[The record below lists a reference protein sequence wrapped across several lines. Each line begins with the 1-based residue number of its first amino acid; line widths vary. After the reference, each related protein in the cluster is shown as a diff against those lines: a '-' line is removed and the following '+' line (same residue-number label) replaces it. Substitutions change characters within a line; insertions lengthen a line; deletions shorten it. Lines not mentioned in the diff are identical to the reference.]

1 MQIKGKALLA
11 GILISLSFLFAGCVS
26 VDSRTEANRIASVAG
41 LNSENIPTRS
51 FVIATLGRFTPPV
64 NSIRVYIEG
73 DGFAWKSRTQPSDDP
88 TPHQPTGLKLATAD
102 PGQNVLY
109 LARPCQFIGPPL
121 PATCQVN
128 WWTNDRFSAV
138 VIDSMNEALDVF
150 VGRYPGV
157 KLDIVGYSGGGNIA
171 ALLAARRKDVRSL
184 RTVAG
189 NLDVAWVN
197 TLHNVTPMPNA
208 ISAIDRAAELRAL
221 PQIHYSGDA
230 DKTVPVEVARR
241 FQQAVGGNC
250 VRVEVVSGMTHS
262 ADWAAIW
269 PQLLKNTLPGC

>member
-1 MQIKGKALLA
+1 MQIKSKALLA

-26 VDSRTEANRIASVAG
+26 VDSRTEATRIASTAG

-51 FVIATLGRFTPPV
+51 FVIATWGRFTPPV

-88 TPHQPTGLKLATAD
+88 TPHQPTGLKLAAAD

-138 VIDSMNEALDVF
+138 VIDTMNEALEVF
-150 VGRYPGV
+150 ASRYPGA
-157 KLDIVGYSGGGNIA
+157 KLDMVGYSGGGNIA

-197 TLHNVTPMPNA
+197 TMHNVTPMPNA
-208 ISAIDRAAELRAL
+208 ISAIDRAAELRTL

-230 DKTVPVEVARR
+230 DKTVPVDVARR
-241 FQQAVGGNC
+241 FQQVVGGNC
-250 VRVEVVSGMTHS
+250 IRVEVVSGMTHS

-269 PQLLKNTLPGC
+269 PQLLKNPLPGC

>member
-1 MQIKGKALLA
+1 MQIKSKALLA

-26 VDSRTEANRIASVAG
+26 VDSRTEATRIASTAG

-51 FVIATLGRFTPPV
+51 FVIATWGRFTPPV

-73 DGFAWKSRTQPSDDP
+73 DGFAWKNRTQPSDDP
-88 TPHQPTGLKLATAD
+88 TPHQPTGLKLAAAD

-128 WWTNDRFSAV
+128 WWTNDRFSAF
-138 VIDSMNEALDVF
+138 VIDTMNEALEVF
-150 VGRYPGV
+150 ASRYPGV
-157 KLDIVGYSGGGNIA
+157 KLDMVGYSGGGNIA

-208 ISAIDRAAELRAL
+208 ISAIDRAAELRTL

-230 DKTVPVEVARR
+230 DKTVPVDVARR
-241 FQQAVGGNC
+241 FQQVVGGNC
-250 VRVEVVSGMTHS
+250 IRVEVVSGMTHS

-269 PQLLKNTLPGC
+269 PQLLKNPLPGC

>member
-1 MQIKGKALLA
+1 MQIKGNALLA
-11 GILISLSFLFAGCVS
+11 GILISLSFLFAGCAS
-26 VDSRTEANRIASVAG
+26 VDPRTEANQIASAAG
-41 LNSENIPTRS
+41 LNSENIPTHS
-51 FVIATLGRFTPPV
+51 FVIATWGRFTPPV

-88 TPHQPTGLKLATAD
+88 TPHLPTGLKLAAAD

-128 WWTNDRFSAV
+128 WWTNDRFSAG
-138 VIDSMNEALDVF
+138 VIDAMNEALEVF
-150 VGRYPGV
+150 VSRYPGV
-157 KLDIVGYSGGGNIA
+157 KLDVVGYSGGGNIA
-171 ALLAARRKDVRSL
+171 ALLAARRNDVRSL

-197 TLHNVTPMPNA
+197 TLHHVTPMPNA

-221 PQIHYSGDA
+221 PQIHFSGDA
-230 DKTVPVEVARR
+230 DKTVPADVAQR
-241 FQQAVGGNC
+241 FRQAVGGKC
-250 VRVEVVSGMTHS
+250 VRVDVVSGMTHS

-269 PQLLKNTLPGC
+269 PQLLKNTLPKC

>member
-1 MQIKGKALLA
+1 MQIKSKALLA

-26 VDSRTEANRIASVAG
+26 VDSRTEATRIASTAG

-51 FVIATLGRFTPPV
+51 FVIATWGRFTPPV

-88 TPHQPTGLKLATAD
+88 TPHKPTGLKLAAAD

-138 VIDSMNEALDVF
+138 VIDTMNEALEVF
-150 VGRYPGV
+150 ASRYPGV
-157 KLDIVGYSGGGNIA
+157 KLDMVGYSGGGNIA

-208 ISAIDRAAELRAL
+208 ISAIDRAAELRTL

-230 DKTVPVEVARR
+230 DKTVPVDVARR
-241 FQQAVGGNC
+241 FQQVVGGNC
-250 VRVEVVSGMTHS
+250 IRVEVVSGMTHS

-269 PQLLKNTLPGC
+269 PQLLKNPLPGC

>member
-1 MQIKGKALLA
+1 MQIKGNALLA
-11 GILISLSFLFAGCVS
+11 GILISLSFLFSGCAS
-26 VDSRTEANRIASVAG
+26 VDPRTEANQIASAAG
-41 LNSENIPTRS
+41 LNSENIPTHS
-51 FVIATLGRFTPPV
+51 FVIATWGRFTPPV

-88 TPHQPTGLKLATAD
+88 TPHLPTGLKLAAAD

-138 VIDSMNEALDVF
+138 VIDTMNEALEVF
-150 VGRYPGV
+150 VSRYPGV
-157 KLDIVGYSGGGNIA
+157 KLDVVGYSGGGNIA
-171 ALLAARRKDVRSL
+171 ALLAARRNDVRSL

-197 TLHNVTPMPNA
+197 TLHHVTPMPNA
-208 ISAIDRAAELRAL
+208 VSAIDRAAELRAL
-221 PQIHYSGDA
+221 PQIHFSGDA
-230 DKTVPVEVARR
+230 DKTVPADVAQR
-241 FQQAVGGNC
+241 FRQAVGGKC
-250 VRVEVVSGMTHS
+250 VRVDVVSGMTHS

-269 PQLLKNTLPGC
+269 PQLLKNTLPKC

>member
-1 MQIKGKALLA
+1 MQIKSKALLA

-26 VDSRTEANRIASVAG
+26 VDSRTEATRIASTAG

-51 FVIATLGRFTPPV
+51 FVIATWGRFTPPV

-88 TPHQPTGLKLATAD
+88 TPHQPTGLKLAAAD

-138 VIDSMNEALDVF
+138 VIDTMNEALEVF
-150 VGRYPGV
+150 ASRYPGV
-157 KLDIVGYSGGGNIA
+157 KLDMVGYSGGGNIA

-197 TLHNVTPMPNA
+197 TMHNVTPMPNA
-208 ISAIDRAAELRAL
+208 ISAIDRAAELRTL

-230 DKTVPVEVARR
+230 DKTVPVDVARR
-241 FQQAVGGNC
+241 FQQVVGGNC
-250 VRVEVVSGMTHS
+250 IRVEVVSGMTHS

-269 PQLLKNTLPGC
+269 PQLLKNPLPGC

>member
-1 MQIKGKALLA
+1 MQIKGNALLA
-11 GILISLSFLFAGCVS
+11 GILISLSFLFSGCAS
-26 VDSRTEANRIASVAG
+26 VDPRTEANQIASAAG
-41 LNSENIPTRS
+41 LNSENIPTHS
-51 FVIATLGRFTPPV
+51 FVIATWGRFTPPV

-88 TPHQPTGLKLATAD
+88 TPHLPTGLKLAAAD

-138 VIDSMNEALDVF
+138 VIDTMNEALEVF
-150 VGRYPGV
+150 VSRYPGV
-157 KLDIVGYSGGGNIA
+157 KLDVVGYSGGGNIA
-171 ALLAARRKDVRSL
+171 ALLAARRNDVRSL

-197 TLHNVTPMPNA
+197 TLHHVTPMPNA
-208 ISAIDRAAELRAL
+208 VSAIERAAELRAL
-221 PQIHYSGDA
+221 PQIHFSGDA
-230 DKTVPVEVARR
+230 DKTVPADVAQR
-241 FQQAVGGNC
+241 FRQAVGGKC
-250 VRVEVVSGMTHS
+250 VRVDVVSGMTHS

-269 PQLLKNTLPGC
+269 PQLLKNTLPKC

>member
-1 MQIKGKALLA
+1 MQIKSKALLA
-11 GILISLSFLFAGCVS
+11 GILISLSFLIAGCVS
-26 VDSRTEANRIASVAG
+26 VDSRTEATRIASTAG

-51 FVIATLGRFTPPV
+51 FVIATWGRFTPPV

-88 TPHQPTGLKLATAD
+88 TPHQPTGLKLAAAD

-138 VIDSMNEALDVF
+138 VIDTMNEALEVF
-150 VGRYPGV
+150 ASRYPGA
-157 KLDIVGYSGGGNIA
+157 KLAMVGYSGGGNIA

-197 TLHNVTPMPNA
+197 TMHNVTPMPNA
-208 ISAIDRAAELRAL
+208 ISAIDRAAELRTL

-230 DKTVPVEVARR
+230 DKTVPVDVARR
-241 FQQAVGGNC
+241 FQQVVGGNC
-250 VRVEVVSGMTHS
+250 IRVEVVSGMTHS

-269 PQLLKNTLPGC
+269 PQLLKNPLPGC